1 MITIA
6 RIIAAVLIALT
17 LGAGTAN
24 ADEPT
29 TAGPVVGVDVETAT
43 DETIEQL
50 KALDFYGDPTDS
62 CECLYAPASVFVED
76 APQWIVDMLADNGYV
91 GDPNDGAEM
100 LYIAPA
106 TSPDGFTR
114 TTLWEDGS
122 AEYGNSTYYF
132 AADTMSFEPVSSL

>member
-29 TAGPVVGVDVETAT
+29 TAGPVVGMDVETAT

-50 KALDFYGDPTDS
+50 KALDFYGDPNDS
-62 CECLYAPASVFVED
+62 CECLYAPASVNVED
-76 APQWIVDMLADNGYV
+76 APQWVIDMLMDNGYV

-122 AEYGNSTYYF
+122 AEYAGSAYYF
-132 AADTMSFEPVSSL
+132 AANTMQFELVSTL